1 MAVRIRLRA
10 FRLAAWLGWQMESNW
25 TDLWLFAV
33 YSIIKPVSNA
43 LILVVMYYV
52 VTGGATR
59 ADLFAGV
66 YVANAFF
73 MYVGQLMFGMSWVI
87 MEDREFFRTFKY
99 MYLAAPNIY
108 WYLIGRAAA
117 KFVITSLAVAV
128 VLGFGIA
135 FLGLPL
141 AWNTVRW
148 DLLAAVF
155 GLGMVACVGFGL
167 LMAGIMVI
175 SARHGQG
182 YSESLAGVLYLLCGV
197 VFPLDLLPSP
207 LAAVGRAIPFTYW
220 VEGIRR
226 ALLGRGISPSLAG
239 VGDAAIVAVLL
250 VSSLVTLALSVAFY
264 SWMERVARDRG
275 LIDQV
280 TEH

>member
-1 MAVRIRLRA
+1 MAVRTRLRA

-25 TDLWLFAV
+25 ADLWLFAV
-33 YSIIKPVSNA
+33 YSIIKPVSSA
-43 LILVVMYYV
+43 MILVVMYYV
-52 VTGGATR
+52 VTGGATQT
-59 ADLFAGV
+59 DLFAGL
-66 YVANAFF
+66 YVGNAFF

-108 WYLIGRAAA
+108 WYLTGRAVA
-117 KFVITSLAVAV
+117 KFLVTSLAVAV
-128 VLGFGIA
+128 VLAFGVA

-141 AWNTVRW
+141 TWAGVRW
-148 DLLAAVF
+148 GLLAAVF
-155 GLGMVACVGFGL
+155 ALGILACVGFGL

-182 YSESLAGVLYLLCGV
+182 YAESFAGVLYLLCGV
-197 VFPLDLLPSP
+197 VFPLELLPAP
-207 LAAVGRAIPFTYW
+207 LQAVGRAIPFTYW
-220 VEGIRR
+220 IEGVRR
-226 ALLGRGISPSLAG
+226 ALLGRGLSPSLAA
-239 VGDAAIVAVLL
+239 VGDGGILAILL
-250 VSSLVTLALSVAFY
+250 ASSLLTLTVSVLFY
-264 SWMERVARDRG
+264 RWMERVARDRG